1 MDTVLTHG
9 RRGFAAIAEGQLHYR
24 VWSEPAEGRAPLL
37 LLHASPASSL
47 LLDRF
52 ARCFGQA
59 RGVIGF
65 DTPGQGD
72 SCPPRSVD
80 VDMAYFADVALRG
93 LDALGIG
100 KVAVFGTHTGAR
112 IAAEMAIAAPD
123 RVTAVVLDGIR
134 RMPAVDF
141 GDYAER
147 VDLSRHIDQDG
158 TQFHKTWNKW
168 RSEYLFKPPHVW
180 DLAELAGSPLPT
192 PMEMHLAA
200 VEVFKGIPHG
210 HVAYRAAIRFDVDA
224 RLSLLRVPAL
234 VTCARS
240 DGSLPETGHV
250 ASVTPGASVVYH
262 EHRVEYAGR
271 DSLQTFAD
279 RISEWL
285 AGAEGAPSAR

>member
-1 MDTVLTHG
+1 METAAAQG

-24 VWSEPAEGRAPLL
+24 VWSEPAEGHVPLL

-52 ARCFGQA
+52 ARCFGPM
-59 RGVIGF
+59 RGIIGF
-65 DTPGQGD
+65 DTLGQGD
-72 SCPPRSVD
+72 SCPPRAVD
-80 VDMAYFADVALRG
+80 VDMAYFADAALRG

-100 KVAVFGTHTGAR
+100 KVEVFGTHTGAR

-123 RVTAVVLDGIR
+123 RVAAVVLDGIR

-141 GDYAER
+141 DEYADR

-158 TQFHKTWNKW
+158 TQFHKAWNKW

-180 DLAELAGSPLPT
+180 ELAELAGSPLPS
-192 PMEMHLAA
+192 PFEMHLAA
-200 VEVFKGIPHG
+200 VEVFKGIPYG

-224 RLSLLRVPAL
+224 RLSLLRVPTL

-250 ASVTPGASVVYH
+250 AQVTPGASVHYH
-262 EHRVEYAGR
+262 EHRVEYADGE
-271 DSLQTFAD
+271 SLQAFAD
-279 RISEWL
+279 AIGAWL
-285 AGAEGAPSAR
+285 ATAEGALPAG